1 MAYGKDCKSK
11 WKVAAEMN
19 FKDKTL
25 SEGLKILQSEEA
37 SLPSK
42 VAEFDANIF

>member
-1 MAYGKDCKSK
+1 MAYGKDRKSK
-11 WKVAAEMN
+11 WKVAEMN

-37 SLPSK
+37 NLPSK
-42 VAEFDANIF
+42 VAEFDAKMF